1 MGNIEYVNMDA
12 DVYKLNSC
20 ITKCLLGAVHNSN
33 AKPVVYI

>member
-12 DVYKLNSC
+12 DVYKLNSY